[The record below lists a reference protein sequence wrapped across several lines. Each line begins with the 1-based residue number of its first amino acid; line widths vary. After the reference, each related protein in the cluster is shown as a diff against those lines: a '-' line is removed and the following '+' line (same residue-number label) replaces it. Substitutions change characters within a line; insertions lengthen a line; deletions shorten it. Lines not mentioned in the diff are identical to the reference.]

1 LSCEV
6 EAAERTS
13 CGYYLSQLW
22 PANAA
27 ALEKEEG
34 EGIKGMSKLT
44 AGKKRFVKRTLSEER
59 PTILVGKGGVS
70 EQVVKEVQ
78 KQLEKRGM
86 VKIKFLGTALKGGE
100 AKQVANEIAERV
112 EASLVEVRGHT
123 IMLFKRRKK

>member
-1 LSCEV
+1 
-6 EAAERTS
+6 
-13 CGYYLSQLW
+13 LW

-27 ALEKEEG
+27 APEKEEG
-34 EGIKGMSKLT
+34 EEVKGMSKLT

-70 EQVVKEVQ
+70 EQVVKEVL

-86 VKIKFLGTALKGGE
+86 VKVKFLSTALKEGE
-100 AKQVANEIAERV
+100 AKQVANKIAERA